1 MTVQEK
7 TDHIVDDAMINTDNL
22 SYQMYGV
29 ESVSKLRDVRALI
42 WGRIFSSRLMPNI
55 KVDNDIRIG

>member
-1 MTVQEK
+1 MLMTVQEK

-42 WGRIFSSRLMPNI
+42 WGRLFSSR
-55 KVDNDIRIG
+55 